1 MAVTAGAIIMTLIAI
16 IPVLFMMLLPVAL
29 LVALQVWLCRKN
41 VKLGIILPGLSL
53 ALSLFLT
60 LSLVVFG
67 ALSMSPGGGYNVRN
81 ENGEIIAEGTFA
93 PDEEQKAE
101 LPVRT
106 FVAAGLMFLVT
117 NIPTVVFGGVW
128 LHYKGQRD
136 TYENLKK
143 MRIEDLE

>member
-1 MAVTAGAIIMTLIAI
+1 MAVAGIFVGIFGL
-16 IPVLFMMLLPVAL
+16 VFYLFMLLLPVAL
-29 LVALQVWLCRKN
+29 LIALQVWLCRKN

-67 ALSMSPGGGYNVRN
+67 ALSMSAGGGNVRVTD
-81 ENGEIIAEGTFA
+81 ENGNIVQEFIAPEREVEFH
-93 PDEEQKAE
+93 P
-101 LPVRT
+101 RT
-106 FVAAGLMFLVT
+106 LIAAGVVFLVS
-117 NIPTVVFGGVW
+117 NVPTVVFGGIW